1 MRQPELLPSDVLGEA
16 EASGV
21 DFGFGEGLF
30 QAEFQS
36 VPEEF
41 VNSWWWVFRC
51 AEIVVCSL
59 AVCGKLVKLCDGHF
73 SENEHGTNP

>member
-1 MRQPELLPSDVLGEA
+1 MCRPVVLPADVLGEA
-16 EASGV
+16 EAGGV
-21 DFGFGEGLF
+21 DVGFRERLL

-41 VNSWWWVFRC
+41 VDSWWRVFRC

-59 AVCGKLVKLCDGHF
+59 MVCGKFVKLCDGHF
-73 SENEHGTNP
+73 SENERGASP